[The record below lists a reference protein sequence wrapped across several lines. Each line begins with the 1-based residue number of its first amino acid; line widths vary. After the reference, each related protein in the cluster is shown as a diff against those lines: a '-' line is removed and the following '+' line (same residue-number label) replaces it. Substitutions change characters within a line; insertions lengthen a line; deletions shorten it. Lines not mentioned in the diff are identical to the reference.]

1 MSDYD
6 GHLKIGTEIDQSGL
20 EKGLKETDKR
30 LQEVGKGAKSAEK
43 ASVASFAKMGVAAAA
58 VGAAVNGAV
67 KVVKDLT
74 DAYVA
79 QARAETQLDQAAKN
93 NPYLTPASVQN
104 LKNFASEMQAI
115 TEFGDDELF
124 PYMGQLAAAG
134 RTQEEIQKIIKASAD
149 IAASGTMDLGTAVK
163 NLNMTYSGTAGRL
176 SQYIGELKGLTEEE
190 LKSGKA
196 IDIVSGKYAGMA
208 EEVANVAG
216 SGQQLKNYWGD
227 LKEELGAPFEK
238 AMKPVRAFFQNI
250 IQGWTD
256 SLAAKRKYDE
266 SKIKMAEGTA
276 TSVDIQ
282 DRLVGEREK
291 LDALNAEFIEYY
303 TAMQQGKGV
312 GLFFFEDV
320 QIRQENLERWIED
333 VKKRIKDQNDL
344 MREVETSLREKLE
357 EEAADIAQQQAD
369 AVRMEAEEAQRAAK
383 QARADFIEQN
393 RLAREKA
400 LEALRLEAELTG
412 EQVDLQDELNIHM
425 GSYIAL
431 LTESEGM
438 VTATDKEAKE
448 LFDTTVALVEANKE
462 KLASEEASAEAL
474 EAQKKVLDDLL
485 SDLKD
490 IDLDSHLKESE
501 RMQAKLAR
509 MEVQYAQL
517 NADQKAEI
525 EEEYQ
530 RKRLYLEQQYNDMI
544 IAERKQNQVEVAEIY
559 ARFMSEFQ
567 SIVSSMSSVENK
579 RIEATTK
586 IQIAKLNEQYDAGL
600 VSVEEYEEKKKD
612 IERKAAEEK
621 YKADMWEWHANVAMA
636 MTNVALAAI
645 KALAEGGA
653 ILGPALAAVI
663 VAAGTAQLSN
673 MIASKPLPPAFATGG
688 IIGGRSYTG
697 DKKLAR
703 VNSGEMILNRMQQR
717 NLFDRINEN
726 NLGGEVKV
734 QVLNQAA
741 NDVTAKPQITKD
753 GIQLLIRRT
762 IAEDMRKGKMDD
774 PYRALQSNMGGQ
786 RYTS

>member
-1 MSDYD
+1 
-6 GHLKIGTEIDQSGL
+6 
-20 EKGLKETDKR
+20 
-30 LQEVGKGAKSAEK
+30 
-43 ASVASFAKMGVAAAA
+43 
-58 VGAAVNGAV
+58 
-67 KVVKDLT
+67 
-74 DAYVA
+74 
-79 QARAETQLDQAAKN
+79 
-93 NPYLTPASVQN
+93 
-104 LKNFASEMQAI
+104 
-115 TEFGDDELF
+115 
-124 PYMGQLAAAG
+124 
-134 RTQEEIQKIIKASAD
+134 
-149 IAASGTMDLGTAVK
+149 
-163 NLNMTYSGTAGRL
+163 
-176 SQYIGELKGLTEEE
+176 
-190 LKSGKA
+190 
-196 IDIVSGKYAGMA
+196 
-208 EEVANVAG
+208 
-216 SGQQLKNYWGD
+216 
-227 LKEELGAPFEK
+227 
-238 AMKPVRAFFQNI
+238 
-250 IQGWTD
+250 
-256 SLAAKRKYDE
+256 
-266 SKIKMAEGTA
+266 
-276 TSVDIQ
+276 
-282 DRLVGEREK
+282 
-291 LDALNAEFIEYY
+291 
-303 TAMQQGKGV
+303 MQQGKDPVTGRF
-312 GLFFFEDV
+312 GLWSGGPRYS
-320 QIRQENLERWIED
+320 QKRLEKMIED
-333 VKKRIKDQNDL
+333 LEKSIKDQNDL
-344 MREVETSLREKLE
+344 IREVENSLREKTE

-369 AVRMEAEEAQRAAK
+369 AARMEAEEAQRAAK

-393 RLAREKA
+393 RRAREKA

-438 VTATDKEAKE
+438 VTATDKEAKK
-448 LFDTTVALVEANKE
+448 LFYTTVALVEANKE
-462 KLASEEASAEAL
+462 KLASEEAHAEAL

-567 SIVSSMSSVENK
+567 SIVSSMSSIENK

-621 YKADMWEWHANVAMA
+621 YRADMWEWHANVAMA

-653 ILGPALAAVI
+653 ILGPALAAAI

-673 MIASKPLPPAFATGG
+673 MIASKPLPPPPAFATGG

-717 NLFDRINEN
+717 SLFDRINEN

>member
-79 QARAETQLDQAAKN
+79 QARAEAQLDQAARN

-124 PYMGQLAAAG
+124 PYMGELAAAG

-266 SKIKMAEGTA
+266 SKIKMEEGTA

-282 DRLVGEREK
+282 DRLVVEREK
-291 LDALNAEFIEYY
+291 LDALTAKYNLMY
-303 TAMQQGKGV
+303 TAMQSGKDTR
-312 GLFFFEDV
+312 LFLFPK
-320 QIRQENLERWIED
+320 NLEKLIEDIED
-333 VKKRIKDQNDL
+333 VEKKIKDQNDL
-344 MREVETSLREKLE
+344 IREMETSLREKAE
-357 EEAADIAQQQAD
+357 EEAAYIAQQQAD
-369 AVRMEAEEAQRAAK
+369 AARMEAEEAQRAAK

-438 VTATDKEAKE
+438 VTAADKEAKK
-448 LFDTTVALVEANKE
+448 LFYTTVALVEANKE